1 MPLAAVVTTQQIAS
15 AFESTDVEYFNTFA
29 GSPVCT
35 AAGLSMLHV
44 LSSEKLQQNAV
55 EVGNYMMG
63 LFCELQ
69 SRSEWI
75 GDVRGSGLFLG
86 LELVR
91 DRRTLEPATK
101 ETSFICSTLKEK
113 YKILTSVDGPNDN
126 VIVIKPPMVFTK
138 DDASQFV
145 SCFEKVLVEDLP
157 LARKKLGGLGKTPT

>member
-1 MPLAAVVTTQQIAS
+1 
-15 AFESTDVEYFNTFA
+15 
-29 GSPVCT
+29 
-35 AAGLSMLHV
+35 MLHV

-86 LELVR
+86 IELVR

-113 YKILTSVDGPNDN
+113 YKILTSVDGPFDN
-126 VIVIKPPMVFTK
+126 VIVIKPPMAFTK
-138 DDASQFV
+138 DDALQFV
-145 SCFEKVLVEDLP
+145 SCFEKVLVEDLL
-157 LARKKLGGLGKTPT
+157 LAAGELGLIGKTPT

>member
-1 MPLAAVVTTQQIAS
+1 M
-15 AFESTDVEYFNTFA
+15 
-29 GSPVCT
+29 CT

-44 LSSEKLQQNAV
+44 MSSENLQQNAV
-55 EVGNYMMG
+55 DVGNYMMG

-86 LELVR
+86 IELVR

-113 YKILTSVDGPNDN
+113 YKILTSVDGPFDN
-126 VIVIKPPMVFTK
+126 VIVIKPPMAFTK
-138 DDASQFV
+138 DDVLQFV
-145 SCFEKVLVEDLP
+145 SCFEKVLVEDLL
-157 LARKKLGGLGKTPT
+157 LAAGELGLIGKTPT